1 MAGRLRGEVRR
12 SLDRTASNQV
22 SRRPI
27 QRGMLLRTLATVAI
41 GASLFGPAQAQRTS
55 RYDVV
60 DESTITRTLAFAA
73 GGSRTLDVRNINGFI
88 HVEGTS
94 DPAVQLSVHK
104 TVRAET
110 AGDKADAERDVRLDF
125 SEQKPIVEAVVR
137 DERNHV
143 CGEPNRDDGPW
154 GRRHYDVRFD
164 FTIRVPRDAKLR
176 LCTINGG
183 DLIVTGTAGDFVV
196 DNVNGRIEMNGVAGS
211 GRAHTVNGPVKVT
224 FTANPT
230 EASSFKTVNGNV
242 DVSFVDGLSAD
253 FSMKTFNGG
262 LFTDFDV
269 QPLAGKASAAPERR
283 DGRFVYRAN
292 EFTRVRVGS
301 GGPEISFE
309 TLNGNVRALR
319 SRR

>member
-1 MAGRLRGEVRR
+1 M
-12 SLDRTASNQV
+12 
-22 SRRPI
+22 
-27 QRGMLLRTLATVAI
+27 AI
-41 GASLFGPAQAQRTS
+41 GLSLIGPAQAQRTS

-60 DESTITRTLAFAA
+60 DESTISRTLAFAS
-73 GGSRTLDVRNINGFI
+73 GGARTLDVRNINGFI
-88 HVEGTS
+88 HVEGTGDS
-94 DPAVQLSVHK
+94 TVQMSIHK

-110 AGDKADAERDVRLDF
+110 AADQADAERDVRLDF
-125 SEQKPIVEAVVR
+125 TEQKPTVEAMVVDR
-137 DERNHV
+137 RSHV
-143 CGEPNRDDGPW
+143 CGEQGRDDGRW
-154 GRRHYDVRFD
+154 ERVHYDVRFD
-164 FTIRVPRDAKLR
+164 FTIRVPRDARLR

-183 DLIVTGTAGDFVV
+183 DLIVSGTQGGFDV
-196 DNVNGRIEMNGVAGS
+196 DNVNGRIEMTGVAGS

-269 QPLAGKASAAPERR
+269 QPLAGKVSAASERR
-283 DGRFVYRAN
+283 DGKFVYRAN
-292 EFTRVRVGS
+292 EFTRVRVGR

-319 SRR
+319 SLPGASSGRR

>member
-1 MAGRLRGEVRR
+1 M
-12 SLDRTASNQV
+12 S
-22 SRRPI
+22 
-27 QRGMLLRTLATVAI
+27 LRTLATVAI
-41 GASLFGPAQAQRTS
+41 GVSLIGPSQAQRTS

-73 GGSRTLDVRNINGFI
+73 GGGRTLDVRNINGFI

-94 DPAVQLSVHK
+94 TSDTAVQMSVHK

-110 AGDKADAERDVRLDF
+110 ADDKADAERDVRLDF
-125 SEQKPIVEAVVR
+125 SEQKPTVEAVVR
-137 DERNHV
+137 DRRNHV
-143 CGEPNRDDGPW
+143 CGEPNRDDGW
-154 GRRHYDVRFD
+154 WERVHYDVRFD
-164 FTIRVPRDAKLR
+164 FTIRVPRDARLR

-183 DLIVTGTAGDFVV
+183 DLIVTGTEGGFNV
-196 DNVNGRIEMNGVAGS
+196 DNVNGRIEMNGVAGA
-211 GRAHTVNGPVKVT
+211 GRAHTVNGPVKVS

-242 DVSFVDGLSAD
+242 DVTFVDGLSAD
-253 FSMKTFNGG
+253 FVMKTFHGG

-269 QPLAGKASAAPERR
+269 QPLPARTAATSERR
-283 DGRFVYRAN
+283 DGKFVYRGN
-292 EFTRVRVGS
+292 EFTRVRVGG

-319 SRR
+319 RKS